1 MLGLSVPSVQ
11 EVERRSSKS
20 VFRNDQGAQENIQ
33 KGFLEE
39 MTLLMGLR
47 DE

>member
-20 VFRNDQGAQENIQ
+20 VFRNGQGAQENIQ
-33 KGFLEE
+33 EGFLEE